1 MDELSIEKE
10 FEVKKLETQI
20 KGLTSE
26 QLQHFFLE
34 MYRQFLAREQ
44 MYQQIMKEKLWK

>member
-1 MDELSIEKE
+1 MDKLSVEKE

-26 QLQHFFLE
+26 QLQYFFIE

-44 MYQQIMKEKLWK
+44 MYQDLMKEKLWK